1 MASVINKK
9 ILITGASSGI
19 GAASARKL
27 AQMGAEV
34 ILLARREEL
43 LNEVADS
50 IRAQGGIAH
59 TYPVDLTDFNSVDEL
74 AEVILFEHGYVDVV
88 FNNAGRSIRRDVET
102 SLERYH
108 DFERCMSI
116 NYYAPMR
123 LLSTLI
129 PSMVERGKGQ
139 LINSTTWGTVFP
151 VTGFGPYNA
160 SKAAL
165 ESISECFRSEL
176 SEKGLKVTQIHFP
189 LVHTSMSGA
198 TQSFKKIPGMTPD
211 EAALWVVK
219 AVEKQPATIMNFTT
233 VVGKW
238 FYLLMPRIAENFAKR
253 LPFSI

>member
-27 AQMGAEV
+27 AQLGAEV

-43 LNEVADS
+43 LNEVAES
-50 IRAQGGIAH
+50 IRQQGGIAH
-59 TYPVDLTDFNSVDEL
+59 SYVIDLTNFESVDEL
-74 AEVILFEHGYVDVV
+74 ADRILFEHGYVDVV
-88 FNNAGRSIRRDVET
+88 FNNAGRSIRRGVTT
-102 SLERYH
+102 SLDRFH

-123 LLSTLI
+123 LFRKLI
-129 PSMVERGKGQ
+129 PAMVQRGEGQ
-139 LINSTTWGTVFP
+139 IINSTTWGTLFP

-176 SEKGLKVTQIHFP
+176 GEKGLKVTQIHFP

-198 TQSFKKIPGMTPD
+198 TESFKKIPGMSPD

-219 AVEKQPATIMNFTT
+219 AVEKQPATILNATT
-233 VVGKW
+233 FFGKW
-238 FYLLMPRIAENFAKR
+238 FYLLFPRAAERFAKR